1 MNEIGA
7 VLWHSLNE
15 SGDIAVYDVKWNSG
29 VIETDIPSI
38 LLENA
43 NESEDMHEGIDEHGI
58 AGHSI
63 DSAISERVYKKIK
76 ARTKR
81 S

>member
-1 MNEIGA
+1 

-15 SGDIAVYDVKWNSG
+15 SGDIAIYDVQWYSG
-29 VIETDIPSI
+29 KIETDIPAS

-43 NESEDMHEGIDEHGI
+43 NNAGNMDEAHEAHGVD
-58 AGHSI
+58 GHRI

-76 ARTKR
+76 GKR
-81 S
+81 KRV